1 MRNADVYIDLP
12 KSDGEVELLV
22 QQPDG
27 TYKHIYQTLEL
38 NGKPTKNLKEARKAR
53 KEYIEKLRDEGK
65 SVDGVRTISDKL
77 KASVRM
83 FDDYQPDEPVAEPE
97 PEVVEAAGISEE
109 LEAAVAVDPVEVVA
123 EEPEAE
129 EEPEA
134 APEPVRQPAVEVKP
148 TPRID
153 RPEKGRRIRNGREL
167 QVAAYQR
174 RKVWCAGRIYEGG
187 DVRTHWKKLWSAVK
201 RGEAFICED

>member
-22 QQPDG
+22 QQDDG
-27 TYKHIYQTLEL
+27 SYKHIYKKLEL

-53 KEYIEKLRDEGK
+53 KEYMEKLRDEGK

-83 FDDYQPDEPVAEPE
+83 FVDYPAEE
-97 PEVVEAAGISEE
+97 PEVVEAAAISEE
-109 LEAAVAVDPVEVVA
+109 LEAAVAPELVEEVA

-134 APEPVRQPAVEVKP
+134 APVPVVEVVQVK
-148 TPRID
+148 PRID
-153 RPEKGRRIRNGREL
+153 QPEGGRIIRGGRAL
-167 QVAAYQR
+167 QVAAQQR
-174 RKVWCAGRIYEGG
+174 RKVWCDGRIYQGG
-187 DVRTHWKKLWSAVK
+187 EVRTHWKKIWAAVQ
-201 RGEAFICED
+201 RGKAYIVEG